1 LTTTPVRRAFLDWFP
16 CEYASFRRSAARRRR
31 EGIPFFLDRF
41 TFMGF
46 GRDGPMSARRIGFLG
61 FDGVQALDLFGPAD
75 AFASDVFLS
84 RRLGGEPQSHW
95 PPYEIIT
102 IGLTSRRFTASSGIT
117 VNADLSVKAR
127 VDLDTLI
134 IPGGEGLRRPGV
146 AVKAAAWIKEQS
158 SRTRRVASICTGIYG
173 LAPTGLLDGR
183 RVTTHWTA
191 TQDIARRFPKLR
203 VDADA
208 LFIRDGKFYT
218 SAGITAGIDLAMALI
233 EEDDGPAAALAVA
246 RELVVFLK
254 RPGGQNQF
262 SEPLQFQTS
271 SSDRFAEL
279 AAWIHTH
286 LRQPMSVE
294 TLAARTFLSQRQFAR
309 AFKHAFGTTPAR
321 FVEQARL
328 GEARRRLSSP
338 GKAPVGAI
346 ARSVGY
352 ESEDVFRRAFERHFG
367 INPAAYRAR
376 FASLGD
382 R

>member
-1 LTTTPVRRAFLDWFP
+1 
-16 CEYASFRRSAARRRR
+16 
-31 EGIPFFLDRF
+31 
-41 TFMGF
+41 
-46 GRDGPMSARRIGFLG
+46 MSARRIGFLG

-84 RRLGGEPQSHW
+84 RRLDGEPQSHW
-95 PPYEIIT
+95 PPYEIVT

-117 VNADLSVKAR
+117 VNADLSVKTR

-146 AVKAAAWIKEQS
+146 ADKAAAWIREQS

-191 TQDIARRFPKLR
+191 TQDVARRFPKLR
-203 VDADA
+203 VEANA

-233 EEDDGPAAALAVA
+233 EEDEGPAAALAVA

-294 TLAARTFLSQRQFAR
+294 TLAARTFLSERQFAR
-309 AFKHAFGTTPAR
+309 AFKAALGTTPAR

-352 ESEDVFRRAFERHFG
+352 ESEDVFRRAFERYFG